1 MVIPKIG
8 LRLTFQPLS
17 VFLILEIA
25 IIAAIIIATRTLTF
39 VADDTHNQTVVK
51 RVNKKSHTLL

>member
-1 MVIPKIG
+1 MVILKIG

-17 VFLILEIA
+17 VFLILEIG
-25 IIAAIIIATRTLTF
+25 IIAAIIIATKTLTL
-39 VADDTHNQTVVK
+39 VADDTYNQTVAR

>member
-25 IIAAIIIATRTLTF
+25 IIAAIIIATRTLTL
-39 VADDTHNQTVVK
+39 VADDTYNQTVA
-51 RVNKKSHTLL
+51 RMVNKKSHTLL